1 MIAVPIPTTW
11 AGPRGWP
18 VLFAAALV
26 GYASNCRMRGA
37 LGYYR
42 RAVTKHNPAA
52 QRRFARLQVPG
63 KVIALDDDGNQLG
76 QISEVSGGGAQL
88 ILSSAVNANQFVTGT
103 RVHLSI
109 VENGNIAEQLWVEVR
124 YVDGDKVGLKFLGHK

>member
-1 MIAVPIPTTW
+1 MIAISSPSAW
-11 AGPRGWP
+11 AGPVAFP
-18 VLFAAALV
+18 FLLAAALV
-26 GYASNCRMRGA
+26 GYASNCRAGGA

-42 RAVTKHNPAA
+42 RAVTNHNPAA
-52 QRRFARLQVPG
+52 QRRFTRLQVPG
-63 KVIALDDDGNQLG
+63 KVVALDDDGNELG

-88 ILSSAVNANQFVTGT
+88 TLSSAVSASQFATGT